1 MLTIRRAQVLIL
13 NNSVEPQKDRYAQG
27 LTNLL
32 GR

>member
-1 MLTIRRAQVLIL
+1 MLTIRRAQVLIS

-27 LTNLL
+27 LTYLL